1 MDTWAVVDPPVTVAD
16 VPEQVSFPV
25 LEKGEP
31 DLVPGGTITS
41 MLPHENELRISGL
54 GDPAVLKI
62 TAEAPVTPGATVN
75 AVATPVT

>member
-1 MDTWAVVDPPVTVAD
+1 MMDTWAVVDPPVTVAD

-31 DLVPGGTITS
+31 DLAPLTIAS

-75 AVATPVT
+75 AVATPFT